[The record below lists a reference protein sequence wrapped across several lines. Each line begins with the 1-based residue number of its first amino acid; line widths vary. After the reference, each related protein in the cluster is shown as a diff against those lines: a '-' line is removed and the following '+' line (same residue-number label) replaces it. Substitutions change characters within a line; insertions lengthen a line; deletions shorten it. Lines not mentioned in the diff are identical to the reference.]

1 MKDLL
6 DKLSSYNVFNYLL
19 PGVLFAYALDNVST
33 YSLTSLN
40 ILIGV
45 FIYYFLGLVISRI
58 GSLILDPIL
67 KKIGFIKFVSY
78 ADFVAGTKN
87 DSKIEVLSEMNN
99 MYRTLCAMVLL
110 IVLVKLYDHLTIAF
124 PILIEFTTYIA
135 TFALLVLFLFSYRK
149 QTEYIKKRVTINTT
163 SSSKK

>member
-6 DKLSSYNVFNYLL
+6 DKLSSYNIFNYLL

-33 YSLTSLN
+33 YNLTTMN
-40 ILIGV
+40 MVIGV

-67 KKIGFIKFVSY
+67 KKIGFIKFAPY
-78 ADFVAGTKN
+78 ADFVAGVKA
-87 DSKIEVLSEMNN
+87 DPKIEVLSEMNN
-99 MYRTLCAMVLL
+99 TYRTLCAMVLL
-110 IVLVKLYDHLTIAF
+110 IVVIKLYDRLTLEL
-124 PILIEFTTYIA
+124 PVLIEYTTYIA

-149 QTEYIKKRVTINTT
+149 QTEYIKKRVAVSHSTA
-163 SSSKK
+163 KK

>member
-33 YSLTSLN
+33 YNLTTLN
-40 ILIGV
+40 IVIGV

-58 GSLILDPIL
+58 GSLILDPML
-67 KKIGFIKFVSY
+67 KKIGFIKFIPY
-78 ADFVAGTKN
+78 ADFIAGTKT
-87 DSKIEVLSEMNN
+87 DPKIEVLSEMNN
-99 MYRTLCAMVLL
+99 MYRTLGAMVLL
-110 IVLVKLYDHLTIAF
+110 IVVIKLYDRLTIKL
-124 PILIEFTTYIA
+124 PTLDEYTTYIA

-149 QTEYIKKRVTINTT
+149 QTEYIKKRVAVSNSTA
-163 SSSKK
+163 KK